1 MRATRSYLAALAVC
15 AAAVIAG
22 CGGGGGLPASQ
33 RSYFPLAEGN
43 TWSYDL
49 TVHTEQT
56 TAIKRLAR
64 PLGFFRV
71 LPPAAGLK
79 MAAAHAVDLISTVL
93 GSAIVEGRDYWET
106 EARLVSSSED
116 PAYVYWRS
124 DDEGIYRYYQVGE
137 ESADV
142 PVLRLP
148 PTVGDTWTVPGNEDV
163 VFTTEA
169 ISERVTVPR
178 GTFSCVRV
186 RQVDSSA
193 DTPYTIV
200 TWFAYGVGLVQ
211 DKTFEGDTLT
221 SDTKLVSYELH

>member
-1 MRATRSYLAALAVC
+1 MRATRSYLAGLAVC
-15 AAAVIAG
+15 AATVIAG
-22 CGGGGGLPASQ
+22 CGGGGGVPASQ

-49 TVHTEQT
+49 AVHAEQT
-56 TAIKRLAR
+56 TAIKRPAR

-71 LPPAAGLK
+71 PPPAGGLK
-79 MAAAHAVDLISTVL
+79 MAAAQAVDLISTVL

-106 EARLVSSSED
+106 EARLVSSSAS
-116 PAYVYWRS
+116 AYLYWRS
-124 DDEGIYRYYQVGE
+124 DDDGIYRYYQVGE

-142 PVLRLP
+142 PVLKLP
-148 PTVGDTWTVPGNEDV
+148 PTVGDTWIIPDNEEM

-169 ISERVTVPR
+169 INDRVTVPR

-186 RQVDSSA
+186 RQVDSRLY
-193 DTPYTIV
+193 PCYTIV

-211 DKTFEGDTLT
+211 DKTFEGDILT
-221 SDTKLVSYELH
+221 SDTKLVSYELN